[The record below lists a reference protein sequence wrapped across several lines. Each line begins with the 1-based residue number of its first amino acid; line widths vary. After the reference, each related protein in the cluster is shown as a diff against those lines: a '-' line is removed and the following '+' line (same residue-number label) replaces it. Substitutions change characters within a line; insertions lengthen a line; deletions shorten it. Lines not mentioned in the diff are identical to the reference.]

1 MKYSV
6 ENKIVLNGAEYT
18 YVVHRKKIKNIYFR
32 VKEDLKIHVSIPYLF
47 TNKEIIKLLIKNSE
61 QIEELYNKMNIDSD
75 KLLYLGEEL
84 EYIYSNDIK
93 IDGKFIYAPD
103 KDIASDYI
111 YNKAF
116 DLFNSRLTQLK
127 HNFNDLP
134 EFTLRA
140 RKMTSRWGVCN
151 SGSMSVTLNTKL
163 ITKPIHLI
171 DYVIIHELCH
181 FKHMNHSKEYWKYVE
196 SIYPYYKKARKEL
209 KY

>member
-84 EYIYSNDIK
+84 E
-93 IDGKFIYAPD
+93 
-103 KDIASDYI
+103 
-111 YNKAF
+111 
-116 DLFNSRLTQLK
+116 
-127 HNFNDLP
+127 
-134 EFTLRA
+134 
-140 RKMTSRWGVCN
+140 
-151 SGSMSVTLNTKL
+151 
-163 ITKPIHLI
+163 
-171 DYVIIHELCH
+171 
-181 FKHMNHSKEYWKYVE
+181 
-196 SIYPYYKKARKEL
+196 
-209 KY
+209 